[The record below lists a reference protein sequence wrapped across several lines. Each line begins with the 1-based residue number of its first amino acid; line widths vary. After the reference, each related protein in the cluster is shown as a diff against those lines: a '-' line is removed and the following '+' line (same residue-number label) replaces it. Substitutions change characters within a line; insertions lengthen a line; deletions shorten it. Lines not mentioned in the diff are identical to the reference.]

1 MNMPTTRPRLGI
13 ALIVLSTLVFALQ
26 DGVSRYLGSHYSIIT
41 IVAIRF
47 WVFAAVVVAIALA
60 SEGGL
65 RKVARS
71 SVPWMQVARVGLLI
85 VQIWL
90 TIAGFVSLGLIPA
103 HAIFAINPLLVAAL
117 AWPVLGEAVDW
128 RRGAAI
134 LVGMM
139 GMLVILRP
147 GFQVFDP
154 AAIYPLAGALLFAL
168 YSLLTRRVARHD
180 EAATTFFYTGV
191 GGAILSTVAL
201 PFFWTPITGM
211 VDHILIAALCA
222 LAMFGHFLHIK
233 AYAMAE
239 ASVLQ
244 PLSYFQLIFIAALGL
259 MLFGESLN
267 GWTMAGA
274 GLIVAAG
281 LYTLRNPATM
291 SNRRR
296 DAATAPM
303 TGDEVAARV
312 R

>member
-1 MNMPTTRPRLGI
+1 MNALVTRPQFGI
-13 ALIVLSTLVFALQ
+13 ALIILSTLVFALQ

-47 WVFAAVVVAIALA
+47 WVFAAVAIGLSMA
-60 SEGGL
+60 SEGGI
-65 RKVARS
+65 RRVARS
-71 SVPWMQVARVGLLI
+71 TVPWMQVARVGLLI

-117 AWPVLGEAVDW
+117 AWPILGEAVDW

-134 LVGMM
+134 FAGMM

-154 AAIYPLAGALLFAL
+154 AAIFPLAGALLFAL

-180 EAATTFFYTGV
+180 DAATTFFYTGV

-201 PFFWTPITGM
+201 PFFWTPIIGI
-211 VDHILIAALCA
+211 VDYLLIAALCA
-222 LAMFGHFLHIK
+222 LAILGHFLHIR

-244 PLSYFQLIFIAALGL
+244 PFSYFQLIFIVALGL
-259 MLFGESLN
+259 MLFGESLD
-267 GWTMAGA
+267 GWTIAGA
-274 GLIVAAG
+274 GLIVLAG
-281 LYTLRNPATM
+281 LYTLRNPAAM
-291 SNRRR
+291 SRRSE
-296 DAATAPM
+296 DAA
-303 TGDEVAARV
+303 GGR
-312 R
+312 